1 MAGQAPIA
9 ECRAVSRR
17 FGGFTAVDGVD
28 LQLGRGEV
36 VGLLGA
42 NGAGKTTLLRT
53 ISGLHRPKSGAIR
66 FEGELLANSS
76 AESRVRRGLAHVPE
90 GRRIFPGLTVRENLD
105 VATTVWRR
113 RGMSADGD
121 LDLVF
126 ALFPRLKERATQL
139 GWSLSGGEQQMLAIG
154 RALMQDPKVLLID
167 ELSMGLAPVI
177 VESLLPVIRRVVDET
192 NAACVMVE
200 QHVMLA
206 LEIADT
212 AVVLAHGDVVLR
224 GDAKELAADEARIER
239 AYLGRTVAAQ

>member
-1 MAGQAPIA
+1 MLKIEQLAVAYGAIDALHGISLEVGQ
-9 ECRAVSRR
+9 
-17 FGGFTAVDGVD
+17 
-28 LQLGRGEV
+28 GEV
-36 VGLLGA
+36 VALLGA

-154 RALMQDPKVLLID
+154 RALMARPKMLLLD
-167 ELSMGLAPVI
+167 EPSLGLAPRLSAEVYERI
-177 VESLLPVIRRVVDET
+177 AEINAKGVTVLL
-192 NAACVMVE
+192 VE
-200 QHVMLA
+200 QNTVLA
-206 LEIADT
+206 LEVAQRAYVIENGYI
-212 AVVLAHGDVVLR
+212 VLDGPAR
-224 GDAKELAADEARIER
+224 ELARHPRVRE
-239 AYLGRTVAAQ
+239 AYLGA